1 MSTMRTGRKVTK
13 VFTGVIS
20 MRGREGREIGE
31 ENKEDFK
38 LLLLIHFF
46 WSIVALQCCDSF
58 CCTAKWISRT
68 YTCIASLLDFGC
80 RSALHRVLCAIQYV
94 HISCLF

>member
-1 MSTMRTGRKVTK
+1 
-13 VFTGVIS
+13 
-20 MRGREGREIGE
+20 MRGREGHEIGE

-46 WSIVALQCCDSF
+46 WSRVALQCCDSF
-58 CCTAKWISRT
+58 CCAAKWISRMHT
-68 YTCIASLLDFGC
+68 YIASLLDLGC
-80 RSALHRVLCAIQYV
+80 HSALNRVLCAIQYV